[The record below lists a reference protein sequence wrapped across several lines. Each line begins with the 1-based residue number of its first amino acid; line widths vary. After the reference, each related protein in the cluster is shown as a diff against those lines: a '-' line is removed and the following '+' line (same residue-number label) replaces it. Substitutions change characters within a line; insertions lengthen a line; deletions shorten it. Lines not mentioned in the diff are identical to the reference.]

1 MTIDELA
8 DLICDIETA
17 LNEGK
22 LSLIDM
28 CLKCYGALREED
40 AHENEF
46 LVAWLR
52 VTYMYR
58 HKLSNWTKA
67 RDNICQI
74 LNERDLDGKFIL
86 RGLYE

>member
-8 DLICDIETA
+8 ELISEIENA
-17 LNEGK
+17 LRTGK
-22 LSLIDM
+22 LKLIDM
-28 CLKCYGALREED
+28 CLKCYSTLSEED

-52 VTYMYR
+52 VTFMHR
-58 HKLSNWTKA
+58 DKLSHWTKA